1 MLVFNVQQRQFFYY
15 FVSYY
20 QQQEQQTLLSYQSL
34 ALFSF
39 QEFCFSIIQSYL
51 LLVCLTRLIIYLQ
64 QLA

>member
-1 MLVFNVQQRQFFYY
+1 MLVFNLQQRQFFCY
-15 FVSYY
+15 FISYY
-20 QQQEQQTLLSYQSL
+20 QQQEQQTLLSYQTL

-51 LLVCLTRLIIYLQ
+51 MLVCLTHLIIYLQ